1 MKKFEILNLDRL
13 EFLKKIEKNKV
24 QLIITS
30 PPYNIGKDYEKK
42 LPFKKYLEEQKK
54 TLKECYPYY
63 LTEHSDKTTKL
74 FHFIG
79 TALSIFFIIRLV
91 ITLEPINFVFALLSG
106 YGFAWVSHFFV
117 EKNKPATFTYPFYSL
132 LSDYMMFW
140 EILKGKHKIF

>member
-1 MKKFEILNLDRL
+1 MKK
-13 EFLKKIEKNKV
+13 
-24 QLIITS
+24 
-30 PPYNIGKDYEKK
+30 Y
-42 LPFKKYLEEQKK
+42 K
-54 TLKECYPYY
+54 TLKEFYPYY

-117 EKNKPATFTYPFYSL
+117 EKINQQHLPIPFTACLAT
-132 LSDYMMFW
+132 
-140 EILKGKHKIF
+140 I